1 MKNPPK
7 ELMENEMTSY
17 MTMLKR
23 LGFKDEEIT
32 KFEDPNSQQLT
43 NYFRDVDKRARQL
56 ENLLVD

>member
-23 LGFKDEEIT
+23 IGFKDEEIT
-32 KFEDPNSQQLT
+32 KFEDPNS
-43 NYFRDVDKRARQL
+43 
-56 ENLLVD
+56 